1 MKYENPRQKIDE
13 HTLMV
18 NEIFYSI
25 QGESSFAGKPCVFI
39 RLTYCNLR
47 CTYCDTRYAFFEG
60 KPMSIDEVNQMI
72 QHFCCQ
78 TVEITGG
85 EPLLQ
90 PGVYPLMRRLCDQG
104 YLVLLETSGSK
115 SVENVDPRVIKILD
129 FKCPSSGMSNKN
141 LYENMNFLLPHDEVK
156 FVIGTREDYDWS
168 KALILKNK
176 LHEKV
181 NNILFSPVFEAIEP
195 VEIVNW
201 ILTDKLQQQIP
212 NIRFQ
217 LQLQKLIWLPETR
230 GV

>member
-1 MKYENPRQKIDE
+1 
-13 HTLMV
+13 
-18 NEIFYSI
+18 
-25 QGESSFAGKPCVFI
+25 
-39 RLTYCNLR
+39 
-47 CTYCDTRYAFFEG
+47 
-60 KPMSIDEVNQMI
+60 
-72 QHFCCQ
+72 
-78 TVEITGG
+78 
-85 EPLLQ
+85 
-90 PGVYPLMRRLCDQG
+90 
-104 YLVLLETSGSK
+104 
-115 SVENVDPRVIKILD
+115 
-129 FKCPSSGMSNKN
+129 MSNKN